1 MSSRAKAHI
10 RNTPPV
16 SAVVDGFSVR
26 KGEIGY
32 LIMMV
37 TCLAEPLAK
46 KVVLTAA
53 LLIGSLREFA
63 LGYQSLKSAS
73 FFY

>member
-1 MSSRAKAHI
+1 MDCFTAWE
-10 RNTPPV
+10 
-16 SAVVDGFSVR
+16 
-26 KGEIGY
+26 GEIGY

-37 TCLAEPLAK
+37 TSVAEALAK

-63 LGYQSLKSAS
+63 LGYQSLKSAT
-73 FFY
+73 FLY